1 MPQVLFAFLT
11 VTTVCSLPAR
21 ALDTTWTL
29 NGNGNWNVPA
39 NWNAGVPNNNT
50 FNAFIDDGDSA
61 VTVTLN
67 INAGIGNLSI
77 GADDTLSFAD
87 TFDLNITGSS
97 VVNDGVISLNAAGVP
112 NFNTDFN
119 FTAPAV
125 CAWRATTTATA
136 PWTRPTMLS
145 GVTR

>member
-112 NFNTDFN
+112 TS
-119 FTAPAV
+119 TQTLISRRRRSAPGGRLQQRRHRGRGRLCCLA
-125 CAWRATTTATA
+125 
-136 PWTRPTMLS
+136 
-145 GVTR
+145 